1 MFDSSRDL
9 EILNKAIRISK
20 LPDKFR
26 TAQELG
32 ILSSVLSKFDLFQ
45 TKVAQEQLPDV
56 LRAAALNVKFVKVPM
71 GQFLYH
77 KGTYQSFILIIPD

>member
-1 MFDSSRDL
+1 MLESTRDL
-9 EILNKAIRISK
+9 ETLNKAIRISR

-32 ILSSVLSKFDLFQ
+32 ILSNILSQFDIFQ
-45 TKVAQEQLPDV
+45 TKVAPEQLPDV

-77 KGTYQSFILIIPD
+77 KGTFFFQE